1 MAASFRE
8 APFRKAVGSNIL
20 TEASLASYLG
30 ASGDTGNPEEEALRE
45 EVLSRTLLG
54 VEDRDLQACL
64 LRKVGAS

>member
-30 ASGDTGNPEEEALRE
+30 ASGDTGSPEEEALKE
-45 EVLSRTLLG
+45 DLSRTLLG
-54 VEDRDLQACL
+54 VEGRDLQACL
-64 LRKVGAS
+64 PRKVGAS